1 MSAETPLFRVHFED
15 ETKLDVQAADATEAR
30 KLAAKRH
37 DGIIRKIK
45 IVRES

>member
-1 MSAETPLFRVHFED
+1 MSAETQLFRVHFED
-15 ETKLDVQAADATEAR
+15 ETKLDVQAADTNEAR
-30 KLAAKRH
+30 KIAWKRY